1 MSEGKIDMARK
12 YHMTFRL
19 IDDVCAF
26 DCPDFEELCS
36 CYPAFLSLEPTTLPD
51 GSVNFLGMNLSFTE
65 SGLHVKVYDKRKDF
79 PSIPQHQPYGVF
91 IGLLH
96 RFYRICNRP
105 KDFLISSVE
114 VAWTLDNQGCNY
126 MKLFKVFSSFLSGKG
141 KLRWRINIL
150 NLTNMF
156 RSLFYHVCTFEDLNH
171 QPFM

>member
-1 MSEGKIDMARK
+1 
-12 YHMTFRL
+12 
-19 IDDVCAF
+19 
-26 DCPDFEELCS
+26 
-36 CYPAFLSLEPTTLPD
+36 
-51 GSVNFLGMNLSFTE
+51 MNLSFTE
-65 SGLHVKVYDKRKDF
+65 SGLHIKVYDKRKDF
-79 PSIPQHQPYGVF
+79 PFQVVRFPNLLSAIPQHQPYGVF

-114 VAWTLDNQGCNY
+114 VAWTLDIQGCNY

-156 RSLFYHVCTFEDLNH
+156 RSLFYYVCTFEDLNH